1 MPDIPNGR
9 VLSLDCTQY
18 PLRVLWL
25 SNAVHFQKLQ
35 VSLFAVLAQMFLL
48 EFIAKFRADSLS
60 FDKDL
65 RFVSPVSLLPW
76 HFLHLYSFVK
86 HVLVHTESYKLHFQ
100 LTGILQDLHVYFC

>member
-1 MPDIPNGR
+1 MEEI
-9 VLSLDCTQY
+9 LSLDCTQY
-18 PLRVLWL
+18 PLRMLWL
-25 SNAVHFQKLQ
+25 SNALRFQKLHI
-35 VSLFAVLAQMFLL
+35 SLFAVLAQMFLL
-48 EFIAKFRADSLS
+48 EFIAKFRAASLS

-86 HVLVHTESYKLHFQ
+86 DALVHIESYKLCFQ